1 MIQNGNFQKAR
12 VQIHSPCRCQDKTPD
27 TESEFFWEY
36 SYKPQKAVFTIL
48 LEMKAEYDKM
58 MIKVRKRKIQEEE
71 KMAEIYDIAILGAG
85 PAGISAAIYAAR
97 ARLNTLW
104 LDRQFAQGGQILNT
118 YEVDNYP
125 GLPGISGMDLG
136 EAMGDHAAKLGIEP
150 VRENVLSVEN
160 AEGSGSE
167 KIIRTKKHEYRA
179 RTVILACGASHRR
192 LNIPGE
198 EEFSGMGVSYC
209 ATCDGAFFRDKTA
222 VVIGGGNMALEDAI
236 FLSRICQKVYVV
248 HRRDEFRGDQILQ
261 DSLNTCE
268 NVEIIWDSVAVEV
281 QGTESVTGLK
291 IRNVKNDSESV
302 IRTDGVFIAVGL
314 VPNTERFQELVAL
327 DKGGY
332 IIAGEE
338 GITQTPGVFAA
349 GDIRTKKLRQVVTA
363 VADGAN
369 AVASAQHYLMTN
381 K

>member
-12 VQIHSPCRCQDKTPD
+12 VAD
-27 TESEFFWEY
+27 TSAHAVPRKNTRHRVRIFWEY

-150 VRENVLSVEN
+150 VRENVLSGEN
-160 AEGSGSE
+160 G
-167 KIIRTKKHEYRA
+167 
-179 RTVILACGASHRR
+179 RR
-192 LNIPGE
+192 
-198 EEFSGMGVSYC
+198 
-209 ATCDGAFFRDKTA
+209 FRK
-222 VVIGGGNMALEDAI
+222 
-236 FLSRICQKVYVV
+236 
-248 HRRDEFRGDQILQ
+248 
-261 DSLNTCE
+261 
-268 NVEIIWDSVAVEV
+268 
-281 QGTESVTGLK
+281 
-291 IRNVKNDSESV
+291 
-302 IRTDGVFIAVGL
+302 
-314 VPNTERFQELVAL
+314 
-327 DKGGY
+327 
-332 IIAGEE
+332 
-338 GITQTPGVFAA
+338 
-349 GDIRTKKLRQVVTA
+349 
-363 VADGAN
+363 
-369 AVASAQHYLMTN
+369 
-381 K
+381 